1 MRHLTEDKAMDV
13 TGTTWILVA
22 DGDQARV
29 FEERQRASDV
39 REIEDRRMGRS
50 GGDYP
55 RAAAHGATVHD
66 RAGHGQHGAG
76 ERAPHDEAEDR
87 FLERVAESLA
97 APARDGVFQSLVIMA
112 PPRALGV
119 LRQALPKA
127 AHAVLEASDP
137 HECVRE
143 TADDIRQ
150 RLRKVRAEA

>member
-1 MRHLTEDKAMDV
+1 MDV
-13 TGTTWILVA
+13 TGTTWIVVA

-29 FEERQRASDV
+29 FEERQRAGEV
-39 REIEDRRMGRS
+39 REIEALHMGRT

-76 ERAPHDEAEDR
+76 ERAPHEEAEDR

-97 APARDGVFQSLVIMA
+97 DPARRGTFQGLVIMA

-127 AHAVLEASDP
+127 AQALLEGSDP

-143 TADDIRQ
+143 TAEHIRL
-150 RLRKVRAEA
+150 RLRKVRAKT

>member
-1 MRHLTEDKAMDV
+1 MDV

-29 FEERQRASDV
+29 FEERQRAGEV
-39 REIEDRRMGRS
+39 RELPTLHMGRT

-55 RAAAHGATVHD
+55 KAAAHGATVHD

-76 ERAPHDEAEDR
+76 ERAPHEEAEDR

-97 APARDGVFQSLVIMA
+97 EPARGGLFQALVIMA

-119 LRQALPKA
+119 LRQGLPKA
-127 AHAVLEASDP
+127 AAALLEGSDP

-143 TADDIRQ
+143 TPEEIRH
-150 RLRKVRAEA
+150 RLRKVRAKA

>member
-1 MRHLTEDKAMDV
+1 MDV

-22 DGDQARV
+22 DGDQARI
-29 FEERQRASDV
+29 FEERQRAGEV
-39 REIEDRRMGRS
+39 RELEARHMGRT

-55 RAAAHGATVHD
+55 KAAAHGATVHD

-76 ERAPHDEAEDR
+76 ERAPHEEAEDR

-97 APARDGVFQSLVIMA
+97 EPARGGVFQGLVIMA

-119 LRQALPKA
+119 LRQALPKPA
-127 AHAVLEASDP
+127 QALVEGSDP

-143 TADDIRQ
+143 TAEDIRH
-150 RLRKVRAEA
+150 RLRHVRAKA

>member
-1 MRHLTEDKAMDV
+1 MDL
-13 TGTTWILVA
+13 TGTTWIIVA
-22 DGDQARV
+22 DGDQARI
-29 FEERQRASDV
+29 FEERQRAGDV
-39 REIEDRRMGRS
+39 REVEAHRMGRV

-55 RAAAHGATVHD
+55 KAAAHGATVHD

-76 ERAPHDEAEDR
+76 ERAPHQEAEDR

-97 APARDGVFQSLVIMA
+97 EPLRRRAFESLVIMA

-127 AHAVLEASDP
+127 AQALLAGSDP

-143 TADDIRQ
+143 TAEEIRG
-150 RLRKVRAEA
+150 RLRKIRTKS

>member
-1 MRHLTEDKAMDV
+1 MDV
-13 TGTTWILVA
+13 TGTTWIVVA

-29 FEERQRASDV
+29 FEERQRAGDV
-39 REIEDRRMGRS
+39 REIEARRMGRV

-55 RAAAHGATVHD
+55 KAAAHGATVHD

-76 ERAPHDEAEDR
+76 ERAPHEEAEDR

-97 APARDGVFQSLVIMA
+97 DPTRRGLFQGLVIMA

-119 LRQALPKA
+119 LRQALPSSVY
-127 AHAVLEASDP
+127 VLLEGSDP

-143 TADDIRQ
+143 TADEIRG
-150 RLRKVRAEA
+150 RLRKVRAKA

>member
-1 MRHLTEDKAMDV
+1 MEV

-29 FEERQRASDV
+29 FEERQRAGEV
-39 REIEDRRMGRS
+39 REVEALRMGRT

-76 ERAPHDEAEDR
+76 ERAPHEEAEDR

-97 APARDGVFQSLVIMA
+97 DPARRNVFQELVIMA
-112 PPRALGV
+112 PPRALGA

-127 AHAVLEASDP
+127 AHALLEGSDP

-143 TADDIRQ
+143 NAEDIRH
-150 RLRKVRAEA
+150 RLRKVRAKA